1 MMTIVFINT
10 MIILLFLNNISFAA
24 GGSFGFGTVLLNL
37 ILYIGVITLVL
48 LMTIFGTRY
57 IAKNT
62 KRFVSSK
69 YMKIVD
75 VLNLGTNLKILML
88 QVKDYIY
95 VIVVSNNSIEVV
107 DKLPKDLIV
116 HVEDFEEYLDR
127 YAFSSKNKYLN
138 NIYKNISRFSK
149 RFNNID
155 GKEEVDHEKDK

>member
-10 MIILLFLNNISFAA
+10 LIILLFLNNISFAA
-24 GGSFGFGTVLLNL
+24 EGSSGFGTVLLNL

-75 VLNLGTNLKILML
+75 VLNLGTNLKIIML
-88 QVKDYIY
+88 QIKDYIY

-107 DKLPKDLIV
+107 DKLPKDSIV
-116 HVEDFEEYLDR
+116 HVEDFEEYLNR

-138 NIYKNISRFSK
+138 NIYKNITRFSK

-155 GKEEVDHEKDK
+155 DKEEVDHEKGK

>member
-10 MIILLFLNNISFAA
+10 LIILLFLNNISFAA
-24 GGSFGFGTVLLNL
+24 GGSSGFGTVLLNL

-107 DKLPKDLIV
+107 DKLPKDSIV

>member
-10 MIILLFLNNISFAA
+10 LIILLFLNNISFAA
-24 GGSFGFGTVLLNL
+24 EGSSVFGTVLLNL

-75 VLNLGTNLKILML
+75 VLNLGTNLKIIML

-107 DKLPKDLIV
+107 DKLPKDSIV
-116 HVEDFEEYLDR
+116 HVEDFEEYLNR
-127 YAFSSKNKYLN
+127 YAFSSKNKYLD
-138 NIYKNISRFSK
+138 NIYKNITRFSN

>member
-24 GGSFGFGTVLLNL
+24 VGSSGFGTVLLNL

-57 IAKNT
+57 VAKNT

-107 DKLPKDLIV
+107 DKLPKDSIV
-116 HVEDFEEYLDR
+116 HVEDFEEYLNR

-138 NIYKNISRFSK
+138 NIYKNITRFSK

>member
-24 GGSFGFGTVLLNL
+24 EGSSGFGTVLLNL

-57 IAKNT
+57 VAKNT

-107 DKLPKDLIV
+107 DKLPKDSIV
-116 HVEDFEEYLDR
+116 HVEDFEEYLNR

-138 NIYKNISRFSK
+138 NIYKNISRFSN

-155 GKEEVDHEKDK
+155 DKEEVDHEKDK

>member
-10 MIILLFLNNISFAA
+10 LIILLFLNNISFAA
-24 GGSFGFGTVLLNL
+24 EGSSGFGTVLLNL

-107 DKLPKDLIV
+107 DKLPKDSIV
-116 HVEDFEEYLDR
+116 YVEDFEEYLDR

>member
-10 MIILLFLNNISFAA
+10 LIILLFLNNISFAA
-24 GGSFGFGTVLLNL
+24 EGSSGFGTVLLNL

-75 VLNLGTNLKILML
+75 VLNLGTNLKIIML

-95 VIVVSNNSIEVV
+95 VIVVSNNFIEVV
-107 DKLPKDLIV
+107 DKLPKDSIV
-116 HVEDFEEYLDR
+116 YVEDFEEYLDR

-138 NIYKNISRFSK
+138 NIYKNISRFSN

-155 GKEEVDHEKDK
+155 GKEEVGHEKDK

>member
-1 MMTIVFINT
+1 MMTIVFINIL
-10 MIILLFLNNISFAA
+10 IILIFLNHISFAA
-24 GGSFGFGTVLLNL
+24 EVSSGIGTALINL

-75 VLNLGTNLKILML
+75 VLNLGTNLKIIML

-107 DKLPKDLIV
+107 DKLPKDSIV

-155 GKEEVDHEKDK
+155 DKEEVDHEKDK

>member
-10 MIILLFLNNISFAA
+10 LIILLFLNNISFAA
-24 GGSFGFGTVLLNL
+24 EGSSVFGTVLLNL

-57 IAKNT
+57 VAKNT

-75 VLNLGTNLKILML
+75 VLNLGTNLKIIML

-107 DKLPKDLIV
+107 DKLPKDSIV
-116 HVEDFEEYLDR
+116 HVEDFEEYLNR
-127 YAFSSKNKYLN
+127 YAFSSKNKYLD
-138 NIYKNISRFSK
+138 NIYKNITRFSN